1 MLDRQQIERIGLEE
15 ALRRMPAAAVV
26 AEAPSGKIILIN
38 ERARRML
45 ERNAGWSGLPEPE
58 GIGDFGDLKMFRP
71 DGRPVE
77 MEEWP
82 LVRSIRSGEE
92 VRDEEQSYLL
102 ADGSRLTIRS
112 DSSPIHDDEGR
123 IVAGVLI
130 VRDVTER
137 KRSEEDMRASE
148 ERFSATFEQAAV
160 GIAHNAPDGRWLRV
174 NRKLCEI
181 LGYSRE
187 ELLEK
192 TFQDVTHPDDLATTV
207 EQGRRLLAGA
217 VGSFSMEKRYMKKDG
232 STVWGNLTVSL
243 AREASGEPAYFIA
256 VIEDITE
263 RKRAEE
269 ELKWSHRRIEDIL
282 ESITDEFFAV
292 DREWRYTY
300 INERALDRV
309 RTLKGEE
316 LTRED
321 LLGRIAWEVV
331 PEVVGTVFYE
341 KYQEAVREQKT
352 VDFEAYSSLSGR
364 WIDDPRTGE
373 PIGLA
378 TVTHDISE
386 RKLAE
391 REAWE
396 ASRRI
401 EDILESVTDA
411 FYALDHEWRLTYLN
425 ERALRFASQLAG
437 EEFTLDD
444 LIGRTLWE
452 TLPAIVGTSIE
463 DEYRRAVREQRTAV
477 FEYPYPGGGPIF
489 EVHAYPSER
498 GMSIYFQDVTERKRA
513 EEAVRERTRQQAIV
527 ADLGLRALAN
537 HGLGSLLDDTVA
549 LVARALYVEC
559 CRVVEI
565 LPGGEEL
572 LLRAGFGWQ
581 EGAVGSTAE
590 IDPQVAYTLSS
601 SGPVMFEDLE
611 AETRFEPSPMLR
623 AHGVVSGMTVLIPGR
638 EEPYGALGAHT
649 VTRRTFSEED
659 ANFLQAVA
667 NVLATAIEREKTETE
682 LGEVREAERSRIAR
696 DLHDK
701 ALQDLAYAMTQAQ
714 TVRAAPAGGGTADRA
729 GGLTAAL
736 KRVEQQLRGAIYD
749 LRLEAE
755 HDKPFSELL
764 GSLIEL
770 HRTMAPDLD
779 IRVDLPDGA
788 LEGPLK
794 KVGRET
800 LRIVGEALTNA
811 RRHSGA
817 RNIGVSVS
825 TSGGRLLA
833 EVSDDGRGT
842 DPWRE
847 PSPDGGMG
855 IKGMRER
862 ARALGGELKIQ
873 SEPAM
878 GTKVIFEMALE
889 RERKRPEGDVR
900 VLLVEDHAAV
910 REAVAA
916 SFEREAGFEVV
927 GQAGSL
933 GAARRLLAE
942 GVPVD
947 VAVVDL
953 GLPDGHGGD
962 LIEDL
967 RAANPE
973 AQALVLSVS
982 LDRAETARAVQS
994 GAAGV
999 LHKTAHLDEVVGAV
1013 ERLRA
1018 GETLMPLEEVV
1029 ELLRFAGTKKDEE
1042 YRARQAIERLTPR
1055 EMEVLQKL
1063 AEGLDSDGIAES
1075 LHISVRT
1082 QRNHVASI
1090 LAKLGV
1096 HSQLQAVVFAVRH
1109 GAVKIS

>member
-45 ERNAGWSGLPEPE
+45 ERNAGWSGLPESE

-102 ADGSRLTIRS
+102 ADGSRITIRS

-123 IVAGVLI
+123 IVAGILI

-137 KRSEEDMRASE
+137 KR
-148 ERFSATFEQAAV
+148 
-160 GIAHNAPDGRWLRV
+160 
-174 NRKLCEI
+174 
-181 LGYSRE
+181 
-187 ELLEK
+187 
-192 TFQDVTHPDDLATTV
+192 
-207 EQGRRLLAGA
+207 
-217 VGSFSMEKRYMKKDG
+217 
-232 STVWGNLTVSL
+232 
-243 AREASGEPAYFIA
+243 
-256 VIEDITE
+256 
-263 RKRAEE
+263 
-269 ELKWSHRRIEDIL
+269 
-282 ESITDEFFAV
+282 
-292 DREWRYTY
+292 
-300 INERALDRV
+300 
-309 RTLKGEE
+309 
-316 LTRED
+316 
-321 LLGRIAWEVV
+321 
-331 PEVVGTVFYE
+331 
-341 KYQEAVREQKT
+341 
-352 VDFEAYSSLSGR
+352 
-364 WIDDPRTGE
+364 
-373 PIGLA
+373 
-378 TVTHDISE
+378 
-386 RKLAE
+386 
-391 REAWE
+391 E

-452 TLPAIVGTSIE
+452 TLPVVVGTSIE

-489 EVHAYPSER
+489 EVHAYPSEQ
-498 GMSIYFQDVTERKRA
+498 GLSIYFQDVTERKRT
-513 EEAVRERTRQQAIV
+513 EEAIRARTRQQAIV

-537 HGLGSLLDDTVA
+537 HGLGSLLDDAVA

-601 SGPVMFEDLE
+601 SGPVMSEDLV
-611 AETRFEPSPMLR
+611 AETRFEPSPILR

-638 EEPYGALGAHT
+638 EEPYGVLGAHT
-649 VTRRTFSEED
+649 VPRRTFSEED

-701 ALQDLAYAMTQAQ
+701 ALQDLAYAMIQAQ
-714 TVRAAPAGGGTADRA
+714 SGHAAPAGEETADRA
-729 GGLTAAL
+729 DGLTAAL

-794 KVGRET
+794 KAGRWET

-817 RNIGVSVS
+817 RN
-825 TSGGRLLA
+825 
-833 EVSDDGRGT
+833 
-842 DPWRE
+842 
-847 PSPDGGMG
+847 
-855 IKGMRER
+855 
-862 ARALGGELKIQ
+862 LGGELKIQ

-878 GTKVIFEMALE
+878 GTIVIFEMALE

-933 GAARRLLAE
+933 AAARRLLAE
-942 GVPVD
+942 GIPVD

-973 AQALVLSVS
+973 AQALVLSMS
-982 LDRAETARAVQS
+982 LDRAEKARAVQS

-1029 ELLRFAGTKKDEE
+1029 ELLRFAGTKKYEE
-1042 YRARQAIERLTPR
+1042 YKARQAIESLTPR

-1063 AEGLDSDGIAES
+1063 AGGLDSDGIAES

-1090 LAKLGV
+1090 LTKLGV
-1096 HSQLQAVVFAVRH
+1096 HSQLQALVFAVRH